1 MKAYVALFTFAILMP
16 TSRLRAEDD
25 SIVRR
30 SKWHGFE
37 RLHFRIAE
45 RDAYLVL
52 PKEAADGNPWIWR
65 ARFPD
70 FHYEMDV
77 KLIEKGFHVAYI
89 NVGGLFGNAE
99 AMAIGDE
106 LYAFMT
112 NKRGLS
118 KTPVLEGVSRGGLFV
133 YNWLHHNPT
142 NVSCVYC
149 DTPVLDFKSW
159 PAGSGKGI
167 GHAGTWKACLER
179 YKLTEE
185 ESKYFKD
192 LPVYRAA
199 DTLVKHEIPVLH
211 IVSENDTVVPPAE
224 NTYVLQASLK
234 ALGYDMPVISV
245 PKGTEK
251 SHGHHFT
258 HPDPDRVVAFILKN
272 GVR

>member
-1 MKAYVALFTFAILMP
+1 MKALIACFTVVSLAMA
-16 TSRLRAEDD
+16 SDLRAEDD
-25 SIVRR
+25 NVVRR

-37 RLHFRIAE
+37 RLHFRIAD

-52 PKEAADGNPWIWR
+52 PKEAADGKPWIWR

-106 LYAFMT
+106 LYTFMT
-112 NKRGLS
+112 TNRGLS

-133 YNWLHHNPT
+133 YNWLHLNPT
-142 NVSCVYC
+142 KVSCVYC

-159 PAGSGKGI
+159 PAGFGNSI
-167 GHAGTWKACLER
+167 GHADTWKACLER
-179 YKLTEE
+179 DKLTEA
-185 ESKYFKD
+185 ESKTFKD

-199 DTLVKHEIPVLH
+199 NKIVKHDIPVLH

-224 NTYVLQASLK
+224 NTYVLQTSLK
-234 ALGYDMPVISV
+234 SLGYDIPVISV
-245 PKGTEK
+245 PTGTEK

-272 GVR
+272 GIR